1 MPRESPRATQI
12 VAITDELEFLNRK
25 FQEARWESV
34 RESAKQIVELIETM
48 PRYQEEETDD
58 SLRSSP
64 APGLP

>member
-25 FQEARWESV
+25 FQEARWEPV

-48 PRYQEEETDD
+48 PKYQEEETDD
-58 SLRSSP
+58 
-64 APGLP
+64 

>member
-48 PRYQEEETDD
+48 PKYQEEETDD
-58 SLRSSP
+58 
-64 APGLP
+64 